1 MWASYQN
8 YDIMFQKVF
17 NKIILCCKISIFNL
31 WDNVW
36 WNTYT
41 TSLNPWYMLQK
52 KVVRIITFSR
62 FYQHSIHYSSVLT
75 LYSFLTLSL
84 FIFHYLCINVIITYF
99 PTIFLN
105 FFISVNKIH
114 KYNTRFAAKQSYY
127 LPKVRTNYGIFN
139 IFNISRHTSCSVA
152 LFKFKLKQSFSEFY

>member
-1 MWASYQN
+1 
-8 YDIMFQKVF
+8 
-17 NKIILCCKISIFNL
+17 
-31 WDNVW
+31 
-36 WNTYT
+36 
-41 TSLNPWYMLQK
+41 MLQK

-62 FYQHSIHYSSVLT
+62 FYQHSIHYSSILT

-139 IFNISRHTSCSVA
+139 IRFQVPSVWNSVDEGTRPA
-152 LFKFKLKQSFSEFY
+152 QLHYLNSN